1 MHSTPSFEKCA
12 IQKEGIIQML
22 LPTGGHFFIAGDNIA
37 NYKFQSL
44 SLFALFNLDSIP
56 SKEMTTEMTEGRC
69 YIILYGTLENFSGI
83 SQIPPFLSLCFLH
96 PLSLGFL

>member
-44 SLFALFNLDSIP
+44 SA
-56 SKEMTTEMTEGRC
+56 KH
-69 YIILYGTLENFSGI
+69 
-83 SQIPPFLSLCFLH
+83 FLH
-96 PLSLGFL
+96 YSIWIQFPLKKWPLKWRKDVAI

>member
-44 SLFALFNLDSIP
+44 SA
-56 SKEMTTEMTEGRC
+56 KH
-69 YIILYGTLENFSGI
+69 
-83 SQIPPFLSLCFLH
+83 FLH
-96 PLSLGFL
+96 YSI